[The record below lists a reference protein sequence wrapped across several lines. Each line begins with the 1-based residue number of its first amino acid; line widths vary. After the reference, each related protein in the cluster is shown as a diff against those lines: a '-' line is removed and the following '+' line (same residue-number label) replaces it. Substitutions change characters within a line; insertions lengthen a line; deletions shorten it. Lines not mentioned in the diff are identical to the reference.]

1 MSKLFHT
8 HTMSS
13 TALGDKSQTIIALAQ
28 RMHYKTEKHTRHELA
43 NRMGETNKYKLVNK
57 TFACFVMICGIK
69 PWWSGNCIWD
79 WGYTFRMVGCTHVQY
94 WGWSACMY
102 TRRLQRN
109 IAILGIRDI
118 RSYMLSMQHCNKG
131 GGYQWSQSSVQSR
144 WWVGYVLLSEW
155 LQCSLVSYIR
165 PLQCY
170 IGWVGG
176 IRIRRKLG
184 VGRKTAEGKP

>member
-1 MSKLFHT
+1 MCNIEDEVH
-8 HTMSS
+8 
-13 TALGDKSQTIIALAQ
+13 
-28 RMHYKTEKHTRHELA
+28 
-43 NRMGETNKYKLVNK
+43 
-57 TFACFVMICGIK
+57 ACIQDDCSAILQY
-69 PWWSGNCIWD
+69 GN
-79 WGYTFRMVGCTHVQY
+79 G
-94 WGWSACMY
+94 
-102 TRRLQRN
+102 
-109 IAILGIRDI
+109 LGIRDI

-155 LQCSLVSYIR
+155 LQCSLVLYII

-184 VGRKTAEGKP
+184 VRRKTAEGKP